1 MPDSNANIPESN
13 ANIPESNANI
23 PESNA
28 KMLLKIS
35 RNLLFC
41 LPSAYCWGVT
51 TKYHPGK

>member
-1 MPDSNANIPESN
+1 MLEGNVPESN

-28 KMLLKIS
+28 KMSVKIS
-35 RNLLFC
+35 INLLFC

-51 TKYHPGK
+51 TKYHRGK